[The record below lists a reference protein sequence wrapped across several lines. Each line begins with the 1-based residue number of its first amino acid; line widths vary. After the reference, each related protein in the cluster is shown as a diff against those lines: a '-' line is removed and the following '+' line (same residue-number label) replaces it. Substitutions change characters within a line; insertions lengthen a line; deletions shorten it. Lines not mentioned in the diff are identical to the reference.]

1 MFFFA
6 FLSGSPA
13 RRAAARSSRSPA
25 ACRCRVALGRPKTTS
40 PLVLVLR
47 ETAARWPRGRSV
59 SQSVITTLLPTEHM
73 VHYPLP
79 YLVANS
85 PPKRSRRM
93 LAHTP
98 ADGRRRRCAQS
109 SARTTHACRE
119 PLGACLGPPSR
130 ALGRRTEPSSRLSNG
145 GFATNSPGHVSEV
158 SAETSTPSRH
168 RCHLPHR
175 CSR

>member
-73 VHYPLP
+73 VHVYTHSVLNEC
-79 YLVANS
+79 VAES
-85 PPKRSRRM
+85 QSRGGMGLTRQARTCRHPACTGQHVWPARRYTHVTYVSRRIPKP
-93 LAHTP
+93 LAEHPEQGAASKRRNVSP
-98 ADGRRRRCAQS
+98 AGIP
-109 SARTTHACRE
+109 TGVACRV
-119 PLGACLGPPSR
+119 A
-130 ALGRRTEPSSRLSNG
+130 A
-145 GFATNSPGHVSEV
+145 
-158 SAETSTPSRH
+158 
-168 RCHLPHR
+168 
-175 CSR
+175 